1 MCIFCNIVD
10 GKIPNQTVA
19 QNEDFLAFNDISPL
33 AKIHILIIPKKHIS
47 SFNEV
52 SPQTMANMTTF
63 IQEIVEK
70 LDIKDNGYRLITNIG
85 KQGGQE
91 VEHLHFHLLAGEQLG
106 KII

>member
-10 GKIPNQTVA
+10 GKIPNQTVV
-19 QNEDFLAFNDISPL
+19 QNEEFLAFNDISPL
-33 AKIHILIIPKKHIS
+33 AKIHVLIIPKAHIS

-52 SPQTMANMTTF
+52 SPQTMANMTSF
-63 IQEIVEK
+63 IQEVVKK
-70 LDIKDNGYRLITNIG
+70 LNIKDNGYRLITNIG
-85 KQGGQE
+85 KEGGQE